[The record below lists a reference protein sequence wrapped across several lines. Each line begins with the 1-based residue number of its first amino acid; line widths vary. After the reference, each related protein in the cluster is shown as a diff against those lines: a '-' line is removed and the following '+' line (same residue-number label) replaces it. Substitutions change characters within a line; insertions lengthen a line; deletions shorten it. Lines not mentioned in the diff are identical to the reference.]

1 MQTGAFHVRP
11 DWENPEV
18 TAISRL
24 PAHSQWNAYPDG
36 EAARLGQESPYRRS
50 LNGDWQFRLLE
61 RPQDA
66 DDFFL
71 PEYDASGFSPITV
84 PGAWELQGWGEPIYT
99 NVVYPWS
106 YSLPERCMI
115 RPGANRSP
123 LPNPP
128 YIPSANPTGCYRRS
142 FLLPEE
148 FCGRDVFLQFDGVET
163 AFYLWVNGQPAG
175 YSQDS
180 KLPSSFDVTGLVQPG
195 ENLLALQVMRFA
207 DSSYLE
213 DQDYWHL
220 SGIHRNVWLIA
231 KPHLRIDDYRITAL
245 PELSSGAG
253 TVTVEASVS
262 RAEGYGDCRLRVELY
277 SPQGEPLAQEEAPVM
292 ADAEYRQDRP
302 TANAGRVI
310 LRVERAALWSPE
322 SPVLYRAVI
331 TLLDPQGK
339 PLDFEA
345 GRFGFK
351 RIEIKNGVV
360 LLNGRRLLIRGVNRH
375 DFCWRGGRTVSR
387 EHMLEEIRQM
397 KRMNINSVRTC
408 HYPAAPEWYELCD
421 QYGLLLVCECNLE
434 THGVAGALSH
444 NPAWAGAYLE
454 RAVRMALTYKN
465 HVSIYSWSLGNESGA
480 GPNHGAM
487 YGFLKEYDP
496 QRLCQYEAGKPG
508 KNISDIRGD
517 MYATVDAIQNMLCD
531 PEDDRPIILV
541 EYLYQIRN
549 SGGGL
554 EKFRELTERFPRFQG
569 GYVWDWQDK
578 SLAGRTEDGRAFFAY
593 GGDFGESVVEWEN
606 PPYMTNN
613 GLVLADLTWKPV
625 AYEVKQ
631 AYCPVTVERPRDFS
645 AWTTVQPE
653 ERYLVKNRSLWD
665 RLSAYR
671 CEAVLSEDGVEFFRQ
686 EIQLPDLPPM
696 SQGELAVRFS
706 FDRKPGKEYHAAWFF
721 YRREPAWYAGTNLPA
736 GCFQFPLE
744 AGKGFPV
751 QPEPQPALPVS
762 LREDGESFIIESQS
776 LRVIFSKEDGS
787 IRSLTRNG
795 WARLS
800 GGAPCLDRP
809 YCGLD
814 AMPGWGWRD
823 AFDQVRGLRFCTE
836 TSRGYVGPAGAR
848 VEFTLFAQDAP
859 YPIHARL
866 GYLLENGQLRADYA
880 LTVSP
885 AYRALPRAGLE
896 FRLPPGFEELEYY
909 GYGPGENYPDR
920 LLAARLGVWRSQVSG
935 EHFPFSPPSE
945 NGGHEQTRW
954 LTVSDGAGACLRF
967 ASDQPF
973 HFDIHRNSIADYQQA
988 AHDHEL
994 PIRQECWLHIDAAH
1008 APIGDDMAWSTAMPE
1023 AQRLS
1028 GGTYALSFTIQIS

>member
-1 MQTGAFHVRP
+1 
-11 DWENPEV
+11 
-18 TAISRL
+18 
-24 PAHSQWNAYPDG
+24 
-36 EAARLGQESPYRRS
+36 
-50 LNGDWQFRLLE
+50 
-61 RPQDA
+61 
-66 DDFFL
+66 
-71 PEYDASGFSPITV
+71 
-84 PGAWELQGWGEPIYT
+84 
-99 NVVYPWS
+99 
-106 YSLPERCMI
+106 
-115 RPGANRSP
+115 
-123 LPNPP
+123 
-128 YIPSANPTGCYRRS
+128 
-142 FLLPEE
+142 
-148 FCGRDVFLQFDGVET
+148 
-163 AFYLWVNGQPAG
+163 
-175 YSQDS
+175 
-180 KLPSSFDVTGLVQPG
+180 
-195 ENLLALQVMRFA
+195 
-207 DSSYLE
+207 
-213 DQDYWHL
+213 
-220 SGIHRNVWLIA
+220 
-231 KPHLRIDDYRITAL
+231 
-245 PELSSGAG
+245 
-253 TVTVEASVS
+253 
-262 RAEGYGDCRLRVELY
+262 
-277 SPQGEPLAQEEAPVM
+277 
-292 ADAEYRQDRP
+292 
-302 TANAGRVI
+302 
-310 LRVERAALWSPE
+310 
-322 SPVLYRAVI
+322 
-331 TLLDPQGK
+331 
-339 PLDFEA
+339 
-345 GRFGFK
+345 
-351 RIEIKNGVV
+351 
-360 LLNGRRLLIRGVNRH
+360 
-375 DFCWRGGRTVSR
+375 
-387 EHMLEEIRQM
+387 
-397 KRMNINSVRTC
+397 
-408 HYPAAPEWYELCD
+408 
-421 QYGLLLVCECNLE
+421 
-434 THGVAGALSH
+434 
-444 NPAWAGAYLE
+444 
-454 RAVRMALTYKN
+454 
-465 HVSIYSWSLGNESGA
+465 
-480 GPNHGAM
+480 M

-800 GGAPCLDRP
+800 GGTPCLDRP

-814 AMPGWGWRD
+814 AIPGWGWRD
-823 AFDQVRGLRFCTE
+823 AFDQVRGLQFCTE

-896 FRLPPGFEELEYY
+896 FLLPPGFEELEYY